1 MTPCWKD
8 RRVHEN
14 HEMLPQPTYP
24 TSPVDP
30 YKSMFQPSFF
40 VGETKSNVTFSW
52 LQTCFPAS
60 PPLFCWKSKDPFRDI
75 RKKNIAFLIF
85 YAHNPAISWAP
96 FQKSWAS
103 LFHHLPLWMEK
114 NKKNKSDNTLHCS
127 LLFPKNGLLHDHQ
140 LVVGQVACQKGL
152 ALGVTDMTRKN
163 RREIGPLTIETYW
176 NWRLS
181 RQKWWLDM
189 TLLYFTGWWVLTC
202 YNHLEKWWSSSM
214 GRMTSLIWNGK

>member
-1 MTPCWKD
+1 MKIMKCSHNQHIQHRLSTHINRCFNPHFLWVK
-8 RRVHEN
+8 RSQMSLFHGFKHASR
-14 HEMLPQPTYP
+14 LPPRYFAGNP
-24 TSPVDP
+24 
-30 YKSMFQPSFF
+30 
-40 VGETKSNVTFSW
+40 
-52 LQTCFPAS
+52 
-60 PPLFCWKSKDPFRDI
+60 RI
-75 RKKNIAFLIF
+75 RFGISEKNIAFLIF

-176 NWRLS
+176 NRRLS

-189 TLLYFTGWWVLTC
+189 ILLYFTGWWVLTC